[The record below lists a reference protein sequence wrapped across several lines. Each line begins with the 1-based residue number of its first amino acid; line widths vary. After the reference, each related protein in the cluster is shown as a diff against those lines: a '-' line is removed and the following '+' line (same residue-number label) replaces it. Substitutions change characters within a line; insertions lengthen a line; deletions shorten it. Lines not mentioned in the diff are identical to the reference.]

1 MRRTL
6 ILLVAAT
13 LMACGAAWAETVTG
27 VVSDGMCG
35 VKHSKPS
42 AEAAAC
48 VKRCTTNG
56 DEELLLVSNGKIYR
70 TLDQAK
76 LKGFEGQEVKVTG
89 KLEKMGDDQTIAIE
103 SVEAVAPPR
112 DADH

>member
-1 MRRTL
+1 MTKKL
-6 ILLVAAT
+6 VMLLAAM
-13 LMACGAAWAETVTG
+13 LVFGSMAWAETITG

-35 VKHSKPS
+35 LKHSKAS

-48 VKRCTTNG
+48 VKRCTATG
-56 DEELLLVSNGKIYR
+56 DEELLLVSEGKIYR

-89 KLEKMGDDQTIAIE
+89 RLEKMGDDQTITIE
-103 SVEAVAPPR
+103 SVVAAGSSKESSP
-112 DADH
+112 